1 MSERWHSQRAVYRDA
16 FVPSV
21 SVIIP
26 AYNEAKV
33 ICPTIRSLLD
43 SDYANC
49 DIVVVDDGSSDNT
62 AQRISEH
69 FSADPR
75 VHLCTKANGGKSQAL
90 NYGMAQT
97 QADIVVTLDADTV
110 FRRDTVRKLIRHFGD
125 PQVAAV
131 AGNAKVGN
139 RINLLT
145 NWQALEYIASQ
156 NLDRRAFALLNC
168 ISVVHRSR
176 RRLAP

>member
-1 MSERWHSQRAVYRDA
+1 MSAGTSRRAVYSDA

-26 AYNEAKV
+26 AYNEEKV
-33 ICPTIRSLLD
+33 ICQTIRSLLD

-62 AQRISEH
+62 AQRVSEH

-75 VHLCTKANGGKSQAL
+75 VHLFTKANGGKSQAL

-97 QADIVVTLDADTV
+97 HADIVVTLDADTV
-110 FRRDTVRKLIRHFGD
+110 FRRDTVRKLVRHFVD
-125 PQVAAV
+125 PQVAASCRQCQ
-131 AGNAKVGN
+131 G
-139 RINLLT
+139 
-145 NWQALEYIASQ
+145 W
-156 NLDRRAFALLNC
+156 
-168 ISVVHRSR
+168 
-176 RRLAP
+176 